1 MTGSLLDTAAASSLM
16 DAPPKIAG
24 TIYLMRHGHTV
35 LDVDKRSDG
44 FLDFP
49 LSDKG
54 RLGIVE
60 AQQYLKTVPIVC
72 IYCAD
77 LKRTKETAEII
88 KSGTLSSPR
97 IDKADEGRTW
107 DLGVL
112 AGTAKKQSRS
122 KVQQLMLDPTSRPMG
137 GESFNE
143 FKARFLPWF
152 SEMTDEVLDTG
163 KPVLYV
169 GSGSNLRLISQT
181 LLGDI
186 DILDLD
192 EGGLA
197 ALHSVQGEWHADV
210 ILGADDDG
218 DQVS

>member
-1 MTGSLLDTAAASSLM
+1 MTSLLTPKPKALLGA
-16 DAPPKIAG
+16 PKIDG
-24 TIYLMRHGHTV
+24 SIYLMRHGHTV

-54 RLGIVE
+54 RLGVID
-60 AQQYLKTVPIVC
+60 AQQYLKTVPLAC

-77 LKRTKETAEII
+77 LKRTKETAEIV
-88 KSGTLSSPR
+88 KSGTISNPK
-97 IDKADEGRTW
+97 IEKADAGRTW
-107 DLGVL
+107 NLGVL
-112 AGTAKKQSRS
+112 AGTAKKQSKP
-122 KVQQLMLDPTSRPMG
+122 KVEQLMMDWTSRPLG
-137 GESFNE
+137 GESYSE
-143 FKARFLPWF
+143 FRERFLPWF
-152 SEMTDEVLDTG
+152 QDTAEEVVDTG

-169 GSGSNLRLISQT
+169 GSGSNLRLISQV

-197 ALHSVQGEWHADV
+197 VIHSSGGQWHAEV
-210 ILGADDDG
+210 ILGEDDNG